1 MMACDIFLKFQIEG
15 EAAFGSNGR
24 LFRNTFYAQGG
35 ALSHVA
41 LYRQFMGR
49 SYTTDAAGLIQYYNL

>member
-1 MMACDIFLKFQIEG
+1 MMASDIFLKFQTEG

-24 LFRNTFYAQGG
+24 LFCNTFYAHGG

-41 LYRQFMGR
+41 LFRQFMGR
-49 SYTTDAAGLIQYYNL
+49 SYTTDAAALIQYYNL